1 MNIKKLIDIIW
12 KNPNIE
18 DEYLISTIRDLPD
31 SQLTFLN
38 TLSMH
43 LNNGTLDE
51 WLNEGEKSASNEIS
65 ENKINELK
73 EIIICFYLS
82 KYRLDDLLYWPKELR
97 DNQLNKIIKIYEL
110 NKEKLLSIYLNWQ
123 IIENAINKLLYDTTT
138 E

>member
-18 DEYLISTIRDLPD
+18 DDLGQMWYLMDLVWE
-31 SQLTFLN
+31 LTFLN